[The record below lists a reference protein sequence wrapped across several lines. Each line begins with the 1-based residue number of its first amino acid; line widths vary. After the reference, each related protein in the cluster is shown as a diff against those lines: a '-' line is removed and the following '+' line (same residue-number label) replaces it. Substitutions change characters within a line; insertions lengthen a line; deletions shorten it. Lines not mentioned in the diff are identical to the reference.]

1 MKKTVRSAA
10 RKTAT
15 ARKAAVST
23 ADQVVTAQNAPSEPD
38 RVARQF
44 GLQTIL
50 SRPLYLAQSNWLEH
64 IPFAFWLMEALK
76 PSGFVELGSD
86 CGASYF
92 AFCQAAARLEIDIDS
107 YAIGDWPDT
116 PEGRAHFN
124 ALSQYNEG
132 HYAAFSRIRRGKSKE
147 EAAYFK
153 DTRIDLLHICGTQTY
168 PRTKAVFDSWLPNL
182 SKRAVVILHDSD
194 IRASGYGVNRF
205 VNELRKTYPV
215 FEFRHGQGLAVIG
228 VGPDQNEPMSW
239 LFEAATTPA
248 SRNAIQNIFGRLG
261 RACGHVLCA

>member
-132 HYAAFSRIRRGKSKE
+132 HYAAFSRIKRGKSKE
-147 EAAYFK
+147 EAKREVDEF
-153 DTRIDLLHICGTQTY
+153 IDVMEQHI
-168 PRTKAVFDSWLPNL
+168 D
-182 SKRAVVILHDSD
+182 
-194 IRASGYGVNRF
+194 
-205 VNELRKTYPV
+205 
-215 FEFRHGQGLAVIG
+215 
-228 VGPDQNEPMSW
+228 NEPQPEKW
-239 LFEAATTPA
+239 
-248 SRNAIQNIFGRLG
+248 
-261 RACGHVLCA
+261 